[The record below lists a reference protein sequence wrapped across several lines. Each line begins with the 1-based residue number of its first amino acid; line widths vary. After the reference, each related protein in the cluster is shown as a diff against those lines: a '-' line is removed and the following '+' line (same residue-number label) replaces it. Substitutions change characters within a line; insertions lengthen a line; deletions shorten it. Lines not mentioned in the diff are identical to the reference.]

1 MKRQLIATVSLLI
14 AIMSG
19 RAIAADHNN
28 LDEGLPTQLDDAY
41 PIEYCGREVQTAL
54 SYERTAEGK
63 DLFMVEPRLELGF
76 APNWQATLHVPF
88 EFGSGAAEGIGA
100 VGAEALY
107 NFNTQGIW
115 LPAFAV
121 SGRADFPTG
130 PATHGVDTTAKFI
143 LTKSLGRTSFFNQ
156 LHLNIAWM
164 HNDDA
169 RRGEGENRYKL
180 VAGWSALLNADTI
193 GIIDYVREQELE
205 RGMTSNIIE
214 VGIRRQITPRIVLSA
229 GAGAGLTD
237 EVSGLP
243 RATLG
248 LQRSF

>member
-164 HNDDA
+164 TTTMRVAA
-169 RRGEGENRYKL
+169 RARTATN
-180 VAGWSALLNADTI
+180 LL
-193 GIIDYVREQELE
+193 
-205 RGMTSNIIE
+205 
-214 VGIRRQITPRIVLSA
+214 PA
-229 GAGAGLTD
+229 GAPSLTRTPSESSITCANRNSNAG
-237 EVSGLP
+237 
-243 RATLG
+243 
-248 LQRSF
+248 